1 MPNLIILRGPMG
13 SGKSTIGKYLREK
26 LGDSYRLDLDR
37 NADNEIEF
45 LDVALLRDNVVG
57 EMYDGGSHT
66 TDPSWINKF
75 KEKGYNILS
84 VILNANLETCLN
96 RVLVIR
102 GDNLSNNDVEAHYNK
117 FHKILGPIFKINAC
131 VSEISID
138 TDKKDVNTIG
148 NEILNHL

>member
-26 LGDSYRLDLDR
+26 LDDSYRLDLDR

-45 LDVALLRDNVVG
+45 LDEALLRDNVVG

-102 GDNLSNNDVEAHYNK
+102 GDKLSNNDVEAHFNK
-117 FHKILGPIFKINAC
+117 FHKILGPIFKINAY
-131 VSEISID
+131 VFEISID